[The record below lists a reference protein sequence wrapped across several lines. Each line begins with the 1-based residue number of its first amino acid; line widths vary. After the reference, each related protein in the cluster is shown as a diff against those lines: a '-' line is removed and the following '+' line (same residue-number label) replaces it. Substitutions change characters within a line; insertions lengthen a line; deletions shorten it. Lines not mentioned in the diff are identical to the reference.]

1 MGKTQTP
8 ANIGIAP
15 TIRAGIT
22 KGGDRFWRPEHFDD
36 LGNPNAVDQAFA
48 DLHAAGELRRLRR
61 GLYWRGRR
69 TAFGMSRPPALD
81 IIRQITGLTSGIGP
95 SGYSAALA
103 LGLSTQVPRNET
115 FAIPMRTPTGLPEG
129 INVVSRSAR
138 RGRLDAKLRP
148 QEVAWLEIAEGW
160 HDHVSD
166 PAEAEA
172 LFRASIDSGEVRA
185 DRLATAS
192 GTEPSSVRAT
202 VAELLRVVGQQG
214 EASRIRVRAAA
225 RPRHSLK
232 PGRDRTRQANG

>member
-36 LGNPNAVDQAFA
+36 LGNPNAVDQALA
-48 DLHAAGELRRLRR
+48 DLHSAGELRRLRR

-81 IIRQITGLTSGIGP
+81 IISQITGLTSGFGP

-129 INVVSRSAR
+129 IDVVSRSAR

-148 QEVAWLEIAEGW
+148 QEVAWLEIAESW
-160 HDHVSD
+160 RDHIGD

-172 LFRASIDSGEVRA
+172 RFRASVNSGGVRP
-185 DRLATAS
+185 DRLAMAA
-192 GTEPSSVRAT
+192 GTEPATVRAT
-202 VAELLRVVGQQG
+202 IAELLRSAGQPHQ
-214 EASRIRVRAAA
+214 ARRIRVR
-225 RPRHSLK
+225 
-232 PGRDRTRQANG
+232 PGT